1 MIDYDT
7 EDKLKMLIYN
17 LCREIKQIFV
27 IFFSSPEFIAVKE
40 DQ

>member
-1 MIDYDT
+1 M

-27 IFFSSPEFIAVKE
+27 IFFASPEFSADTNEEEEQK
-40 DQ
+40 